1 MKFLLVFLQVLL
13 LSFDVQAERAP
24 AVEEITNYHAI
35 LEPQKDGSL
44 VVSEFITVN
53 SLGKKIKR
61 GIFRDLP
68 KTRGVSYRLIS
79 VRRDGRPEPSFTEN
93 VGGFW
98 RINTG
103 DDRFLPQNGTYTYE
117 LRYAA
122 ANVVRGFD
130 GFDEVYWNVTGNGWD
145 FPIAN
150 ASAELRLPKGVGTL
164 QSAAYVGRLGSGER
178 GRLTDGFLSAGRP
191 LKPHEGLT
199 IAVGFEKGFVKN
211 PIKGSPPF
219 KMPFPAVWGA
229 TALMLLYCG
238 GTWLLFGRDPASLPV
253 MPRFDP
259 PKGVTA
265 AQAGYVYFL
274 GKKEETCFA
283 AALIEGA
290 QKGFFKIT
298 EGASSF
304 LVERLRGGENG
315 EEKFFE
321 KNVKFPLKLY
331 EVYDSNLA
339 LRLADFER
347 FLKAKSAAYFEKN
360 TIFSVF
366 AVLCAAL
373 LTAVQ
378 LYLAN
383 VPFSLDIFVGA
394 VFLLSGS
401 ASAAKA
407 LRPVRGRKKRYFER
421 GVALA
426 ASLPFLFFPFF
437 LWRPLFQDPRIVEAL
452 CFLAT
457 CLLAAPF
464 YAYLMHRPSVKGKRL
479 EEHLEGMKKF
489 MTAVHQ
495 DFPKEAS
502 FEKMDRLLP
511 YAVLFGIEKEWVE
524 KTERMIA
531 GTTYAP
537 SWYVSTRPF
546 SSSDVCLMREFVFSA
561 LTPPPSVSSSGGAS
575 GGGGFSGGGFGG
587 GGGGGR

>member
-13 LSFDVQAERAP
+13 LSFGVRAEKAP

-44 VVSEFITVN
+44 IVSEFITVN

-150 ASAELRLPKGVGTL
+150 ASAELRLPKGVRTL

-199 IAVGFEKGFVKN
+199 VAVGFEKGFVKK
-211 PIKGSPPF
+211 PIKGCRPF

-298 EGASSF
+298 EGDSSF

-347 FLKAKSAAYFEKN
+347 FLNAKSAAYFEKN

-366 AVLCAAL
+366 AVLGAAL

-383 VPFSLDIFVGA
+383 VPFSLDMFVGA